1 MLNGYFVIVLLTN
14 ITFIWLFIS
23 GALMEILSQRVF
35 RSAFVVDSLLFK
47 ILMGPGIVMHESSH
61 ALACIL
67 TRTKIVEFKPYK
79 IQKTADGYIL
89 GYVKHVEPSSSLKSA
104 IIGIAPMFMSFVI
117 LGLVSLVLPSNPP
130 LGGQIWSGLQTLI
143 AAKFSTD
150 VTVVLGVYSSI
161 IVGVLIGIGNLTI
174 LNPIFWLFLYLAL
187 TISFMSNPSSQDLT
201 NANQG
206 LKVIIIFN
214 AIWLLISFLLPVAG
228 YALFGLYELLS
239 VIFSLATAFTVLA
252 WGTFVIGFFLSRLK
266 IPFNIIAVIIMF
278 AAHFPLSGFITP
290 AALLTLVDFGVLLGV
305 SIFMNL
311 IPAMRR

>member
-1 MLNGYFVIVLLTN
+1 MVSGYFVIVLLTN
-14 ITFIWLFIS
+14 LTFLWLFIS
-23 GALMEILSQRVF
+23 GALMEVLSQRVF
-35 RSAFVVDSLLFK
+35 RSAYVVDSLVFR
-47 ILMGPGIVMHESSH
+47 ILMGPGIIMHESSH

-79 IQKTADGYIL
+79 IEKTADGYIL

-117 LGLVSLVLPSNPP
+117 LGLISLVLPSNPP

-150 VTVVLGVYSSI
+150 VGIVLAVYSSI

-187 TISFMSNPSSQDLT
+187 TISFMANPSSQDLT
-201 NANQG
+201 NANKG
-206 LKVIIIFN
+206 LKIIIVFN
-214 AIWLLISFLLPVAG
+214 AIWLLISFLLPASG

-239 VIFSLATAFTVLA
+239 VIFSLATAFTILA
-252 WGTFVIGFFLSRLK
+252 WGTFVIGYFLSRLR
-266 IPFNIIAVIIMF
+266 IPFNIIAIIIMF
-278 AAHFPLSGFITP
+278 VVHFPLSSIIAP

-305 SIFMNL
+305 SIIMNL
-311 IPAMRR
+311 VPAFR